1 MPYWPKHNYSI
12 DNDTIIVPK
21 ESSMWINLLL
31 KKVQNIHYCAMEME
45 IPFKP
50 PKALQTIIR
59 GQQKHALAMPLKE
72 PPKPPKKIAQN
83 QENPPKAP

>member
-1 MPYWPKHNYSI
+1 
-12 DNDTIIVPK
+12 
-21 ESSMWINLLL
+21 
-31 KKVQNIHYCAMEME
+31 MEME